1 MQIYLAALMT
11 LSGVLGFFGYINS
24 DRPGDKE
31 CAVVALKIASAL
43 LSAVVAIGL
52 RG

>member
-11 LSGVLGFFGYINS
+11 FSGVVGFFGYINS
-24 DRPGDKE
+24 ARPDDKAI
-31 CAVVALKIASAL
+31 AVVALKIASAL
-43 LSAVVAIGL
+43 LSAVVALGL